1 MAVVGYLMFGEN
13 VLDEI
18 SANIFLTEGYPGWI
32 SILIA
37 IGIAIVPITKLP
49 LKYETPAGF
58 DILDC

>member
-32 SILIA
+32 SVLIA

-49 LKYETPAGF
+49 LKYETPAVSIF
-58 DILDC
+58 